1 MRGRPLLAAGGR
13 ITRALTQVKSVPPIP
28 PILTRMAH
36 KIFVPFD
43 GSGCALRALEHAV
56 AQARRMGDCAIHVA
70 HAHEEPLIYGEIAVY
85 VPREKM
91 TKLQREHSEDV
102 LARAE
107 PILKAAGLP
116 YEKEILVGPVA
127 QVLAERA
134 RLLGCDAIV
143 MGTHGL
149 TALGSIV
156 MGSVAA
162 KLVHLSAI
170 PVTLVK

>member
-1 MRGRPLLAAGGR
+1 
-13 ITRALTQVKSVPPIP
+13 
-28 PILTRMAH
+28 MAH

-43 GSGCALRALEHAV
+43 GSGCALRALQHAV
-56 AQARRMGDCAIHVA
+56 AMARRLGDCSIHVA
-70 HAHEEPLIYGEIAVY
+70 HAHEEPLIYGELAVY

-91 TKLQREHSEDV
+91 EKLQREQSEGV

-107 PILKAAGLP
+107 PVLKGAGLP

-127 QVLAERA
+127 PVLAERA
-134 RLLGCDAIV
+134 HDLGCDAII

-149 TALGSIV
+149 TALGSML

-162 KLVHLSAI
+162 KVVHLSTI

>member
-1 MRGRPLLAAGGR
+1 M
-13 ITRALTQVKSVPPIP
+13 TR
-28 PILTRMAH
+28 
-36 KIFVPFD
+36 KIFVPVD
-43 GSGCALRALEHAV
+43 GSSCALRALQHAV
-56 AQARRMGDCAIHVA
+56 TLAKRMGDCSIHIA

-91 TKLQREHSEDV
+91 ERLQREQSEGI
-102 LARAE
+102 LAAAE
-107 PILKAAGLP
+107 PILRAAGLR

-134 RLLGCDAIV
+134 AALGCDAIV

-149 TALGSIV
+149 SAIGKLL
-156 MGSVAA
+156 MGSTATKV
-162 KLVHLSAI
+162 VHFSNI

>member
-1 MRGRPLLAAGGR
+1 
-13 ITRALTQVKSVPPIP
+13 
-28 PILTRMAH
+28 MAH
-36 KIFVPFD
+36 KIFLPFD
-43 GSGCALRALEHAV
+43 GSGCALRALQHAL
-56 AQARRMGDCAIHVA
+56 ALARRIGDCSIHVA

-85 VPREKM
+85 VPRGKM
-91 TKLQREHSEDV
+91 EKLQREQSEGV

-107 PILKAAGLP
+107 PILKSAGLR

-127 QVLAERA
+127 QVLTDRA
-134 RLLGCDAIV
+134 RALGCDAIV

-149 TALGSIV
+149 TALGSML

-162 KLVHLSAI
+162 KVVHLSDI

>member
-1 MRGRPLLAAGGR
+1 
-13 ITRALTQVKSVPPIP
+13 
-28 PILTRMAH
+28 MAH

-43 GSGCALRALEHAV
+43 GSGSALRALQHAIDL
-56 AQARRMGDCAIHVA
+56 ARRAGDCSIHVA
-70 HAHEEPLIYGEIAVY
+70 HAHEEPLLYGEIAVY

-91 TKLQREHSEDV
+91 EKLQREQSEGV

-116 YEKEILVGPVA
+116 YEKEILVGPLA
-127 QVLAERA
+127 PVLTERA
-134 RLLGCDAIV
+134 HALGCEAIV

-149 TALGSIV
+149 TALGSML

-162 KLVHLSAI
+162 KVVHLSKL

>member
-1 MRGRPLLAAGGR
+1 
-13 ITRALTQVKSVPPIP
+13 
-28 PILTRMAH
+28 MAH

-43 GSGCALRALEHAV
+43 GSGCALRALQHAL
-56 AQARRMGDCAIHVA
+56 ALAKRIGDCSIHVA

-85 VPREKM
+85 VAREKM
-91 TKLQREHSEDV
+91 DKVQREQSESV

-107 PILKAAGLP
+107 PILKSAGLP
-116 YEKEILVGPVA
+116 YEKEILAGPVA

-134 RLLGCDAIV
+134 HALGCDAIV

-149 TALGSIV
+149 APLGSML
-156 MGSVAA
+156 MGSVAT
-162 KLVHLSAI
+162 KVVHLSRI

>member
-1 MRGRPLLAAGGR
+1 M
-13 ITRALTQVKSVPPIP
+13 T
-28 PILTRMAH
+28 H

-43 GSGCALRALEHAV
+43 GSGCALRALEHALV
-56 AQARRMGDCAIHVA
+56 LARRMENCPIHVA
-70 HAHEEPLIYGEIAVY
+70 YAHEEPLIYGELAVY

-91 TKLQREHSEDV
+91 EKLQREQAEGV

-116 YEKEILVGPVA
+116 YEKEILIGPVA

-134 RLLGCDAIV
+134 RALGCDAIV

-149 TALGSIV
+149 TALGGML
-156 MGSVAA
+156 MGSVATR
-162 KLVHLSAI
+162 LVHLSAI

>member
-1 MRGRPLLAAGGR
+1 M
-13 ITRALTQVKSVPPIP
+13 V
-28 PILTRMAH
+28 H

-43 GSGCALRALEHAV
+43 GSGCALRALQHALEL
-56 AQARRMGDCAIHVA
+56 ARRIEDCSLYVV

-91 TKLQREHSEDV
+91 ENLQREQSEAV

-107 PILKAAGLP
+107 AVLKDANLP
-116 YEKEILVGPVA
+116 YKKEILIGPVA

-134 RLLGCDAIV
+134 SELGCNAIV
-143 MGTHGL
+143 MGSHGL
-149 TALGSIV
+149 TALGNML
-156 MGSVAA
+156 MGSIAT
-162 KLVHLSAI
+162 KIIHLSTI

>member
-1 MRGRPLLAAGGR
+1 
-13 ITRALTQVKSVPPIP
+13 
-28 PILTRMAH
+28 MAH

-43 GSGCALRALEHAV
+43 GSGCALRALQHAV
-56 AQARRMGDCAIHVA
+56 AVARRSGDCSIHVA
-70 HAHEEPLIYGEIAVY
+70 HAHEEPLIYGELAVY

-91 TKLQREHSEDV
+91 EKLQREQSQGV

-107 PILKAAGLP
+107 PILKGAGLP
-116 YEKEILVGPVA
+116 YEKEVLVGPVA
-127 QVLAERA
+127 PVLVERA
-134 RLLGCDAIV
+134 RALGCDGII

-149 TALGSIV
+149 TALGSML

-162 KLVHLSAI
+162 KVVHLSTI